1 MSRNFSSAAA
11 VVSPAASLRRL
22 VGVSDDA
29 ELLDYV
35 RSKVADEYGLSE
47 AQGRRLRGA
56 TVRELRADAAEMRS
70 ELGLEP
76 LDEGAQR
83 DERGR
88 FATGAGS
95 DMNRA
100 IRQAAGR

>member
-1 MSRNFSSAAA
+1 MTR
-11 VVSPAASLRRL
+11 PRRPR
-22 VGVSDDA
+22 SMRAMADDA

-35 RSKVADEYGLSE
+35 RTKVADEYGLNES
-47 AQGRRLRGA
+47 QGRRLRGA
-56 TVRELRADAAEMRS
+56 TVRELRDDAKAMRD

-76 LDEGAQR
+76 IVEGEAR

-88 FATGAGS
+88 FRSTGDVGV